1 MQRMADHS
9 DVPYIV
15 IERRSG
21 AVTPFLWGALVG
33 AAAALLWAPRSG
45 RDTQRELHGAA
56 DRLGF
61 ALRER
66 VGEARD
72 TVAEVVDG
80 VRQRV
85 QDQVDSVRD
94 AVETR
99 TEGVRQAVE
108 AGRTAARDAREDLEQ
123 RVADAKRAAGE
134 GVVRDDTPGAGVA
147 DVSVV
152 VTEVVEERPFRPNS
166 P

>member
-1 MQRMADHS
+1 MADQS
-9 DVPYIV
+9 EIPYIV

-33 AAAALLWAPRSG
+33 AAVALLWAPRSG
-45 RDTQRELHGAA
+45 RETQRELQRSA

-66 VGEARD
+66 VGDARGAVGEA
-72 TVAEVVDG
+72 VDG

-85 QDQVDSVRD
+85 QEQVESVREV
-94 AVETR
+94 VENR
-99 TEGVRQAVE
+99 SEGVRQAME
-108 AGRTAARDAREDLEQ
+108 AGRQAARDAREELEQ
-123 RVADAKRAAGE
+123 RVAEAKRSAAAD
-134 GVVRDDTPGAGVA
+134 VPAGG

-152 VTEVVEERPFRPNS
+152 VTEVVEEHPFRPDPS
-166 P
+166 